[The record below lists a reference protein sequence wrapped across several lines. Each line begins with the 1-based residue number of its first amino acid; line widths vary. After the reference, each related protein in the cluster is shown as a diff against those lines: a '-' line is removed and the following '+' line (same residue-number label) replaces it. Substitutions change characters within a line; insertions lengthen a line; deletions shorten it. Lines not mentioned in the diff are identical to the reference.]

1 MYLELEDEEKFDQ
14 IQEKLAKIDGLTDYS
29 LNDVQTM
36 IDRYTHLANDFR
48 YHKPKTDGNRTG
60 PELVQLE
67 DKLNKYWL
75 SQLPP
80 KTSLARDTME
90 RTLCEQN
97 RFLSSG
103 SANYVAWLRNQHR
116 YQEVVDFMMPLKEEL
131 ELCALRHKTGS
142 IYFSYFVGNG
152 LSSFWIVKI
161 PSTSNKQPN

>member
-1 MYLELEDEEKFDQ
+1 MSLLVFGESVYLELEDEEKFDQ

-29 LNDVQTM
+29 LNDIQTM

-90 RTLCEQN
+90 DSVSKIVFE
-97 RFLSSG
+97 
-103 SANYVAWLRNQHR
+103 
-116 YQEVVDFMMPLKEEL
+116 
-131 ELCALRHKTGS
+131 
-142 IYFSYFVGNG
+142 
-152 LSSFWIVKI
+152 FWICQLC
-161 PSTSNKQPN
+161 SFA